1 MHDACVVTISTLG
14 LVEAGY
20 KVCEGWRMKEGDW
33 RKHRINLKFHF
44 WVNLKTFSGG
54 GSVEVENLGMDSS
67 EAEVREVEEDRDRE
81 EVEQVVEPWE
91 VR

>member
-1 MHDACVVTISTLG
+1 MEDEGGRLKEASDKFNIS
-14 LVEAGY
+14 
-20 KVCEGWRMKEGDW
+20 
-33 RKHRINLKFHF
+33 F

>member
-1 MHDACVVTISTLG
+1 MFATLG

-20 KVCEGWRMKEGDW
+20 KVCEGWRMNEGDW
-33 RKHRINLKFHF
+33 TEKWIGQTLIFYFH
-44 WVNLKTFSGG
+44 LKTFSGG

-67 EAEVREVEEDRDRE
+67 EAELTEREEDRERE

>member
-1 MHDACVVTISTLG
+1 M
-14 LVEAGY
+14 
-20 KVCEGWRMKEGDW
+20 
-33 RKHRINLKFHF
+33 
-44 WVNLKTFSGG
+44 
-54 GSVEVENLGMDSS
+54 GMDSS

>member
-1 MHDACVVTISTLG
+1 M
-14 LVEAGY
+14 
-20 KVCEGWRMKEGDW
+20 
-33 RKHRINLKFHF
+33 
-44 WVNLKTFSGG
+44 
-54 GSVEVENLGMDSS
+54 GMDSF